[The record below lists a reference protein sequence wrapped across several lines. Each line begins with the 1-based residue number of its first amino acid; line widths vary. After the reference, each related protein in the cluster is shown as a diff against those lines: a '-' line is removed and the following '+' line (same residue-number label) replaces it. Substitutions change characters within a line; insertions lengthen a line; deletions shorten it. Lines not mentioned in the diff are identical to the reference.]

1 MVIDTERGTDR
12 KGPALSFDQIIG
24 DIMTDSVIQLPTAGE
39 TVLETYERI
48 ARRGPLVPVELTGGV
63 AAWTAMSYQAVS
75 EVLAGDGTVFSKN
88 AQKCPALHDGTIP
101 ADWPMRA
108 FTDIDHMLNK
118 DGEDHRRLRKTISA
132 AFTPARVAALESQIR
147 RIAAELIDGFA
158 DEQGEV
164 DLIPRFTLPFPV
176 RVICELYGVRDADQS
191 RLRDWAAIL
200 MSHTSTAEQ
209 MQAAMG
215 EMLAFL
221 GDFLEAKRREPG
233 DDLTSA
239 MLAANTDNLTTD
251 DMVNMLWLVIM
262 AGHETTVHLLANAIT
277 ALSDNPEQLDKAL
290 TQDRWADV
298 VEEAL
303 RYRSPVYSANLRY
316 AQRDVTIAG
325 VDLPKGAIVIWNGNV
340 GRDPER
346 YPEADVFDIDHDHRG
361 QLAFGRG
368 PHVCLGAPLARLE
381 ARIALSALFN
391 RFPLLRLAQDSALLA
406 ISPQIMTAGPLA
418 LPVRLYPA
426 D

>member
-1 MVIDTERGTDR
+1 MTE
-12 KGPALSFDQIIG
+12 
-24 DIMTDSVIQLPTAGE
+24 SVIQLPTAGQ

-48 ARRGPLVPVELTGGV
+48 SQRGPVVPVELTGGV
-63 AAWTAMSYQAVS
+63 AAWVAVS
-75 EVLAGDGTVFSKN
+75 HKAVTDVLAGDGTVFSKN
-88 AQKCPALHDGTIP
+88 AKNCAALHDGTIP

-118 DGEDHRRLRKTISA
+118 DGEDHRRLRRTISA
-132 AFTPARVAALESQIR
+132 AFTPARVAALESRIQQITT
-147 RIAAELIDGFA
+147 EFIDDFA
-158 DEQGEV
+158 DEKHEF
-164 DLIPRFTLPFPV
+164 DLVPRFTLPFPV
-176 RVICELYGVRDADQS
+176 RVICELYGVGEADQS
-191 RLRDWAAIL
+191 RIRDWATTL
-200 MSHTSTAEQ
+200 MSQTSTGEQ
-209 MQAAMG
+209 MQAAMT

-221 GDFLEAKRREPG
+221 AEFLEAKRREPG

-262 AGHETTVHLLANAIT
+262 AGHETTVHLLANAII
-277 ALSDNPEQLDKAL
+277 ALCENPVQLDKAR
-290 TQDRWADV
+290 TEDRWADV

-303 RYRSPVYSANLRY
+303 RFRSPVYSANLRY
-316 AQRDVTIAG
+316 AQQDVTIAG
-325 VDLPKGAIVIWNGNV
+325 VDLPAGAIIIWNGNV

-346 YPEADVFDIDHDHRG
+346 YPNADVFDIDHDHRS

-381 ARIALSALFN
+381 ARIALSTLFH
-391 RFPLLRLAQDSALLA
+391 RFPLLRLARDSALLPV
-406 ISPQIMTAGPLA
+406 SPQFMTAGPLT
-418 LPVRLYPA
+418 LPVRLHPA

>member
-1 MVIDTERGTDR
+1 MTE
-12 KGPALSFDQIIG
+12 
-24 DIMTDSVIQLPTAGE
+24 SVIQLPTAGE

-48 ARRGPLVPVELTGGV
+48 SQRGPVVPVELTGGV
-63 AAWTAMSYQAVS
+63 AAWVAVS
-75 EVLAGDGTVFSKN
+75 HKAVTNVLAGDGTVFSKN
-88 AQKCPALHDGTIP
+88 AKNCASLHDGTIP

-118 DGEDHRRLRKTISA
+118 DGEDHRRLRRTISA
-132 AFTPARVAALESQIR
+132 AFTPARVTALESRIQQITT
-147 RIAAELIDGFA
+147 EFIDDFA
-158 DEQGEV
+158 DEKDEF

-176 RVICELYGVRDADQS
+176 RVICELYGVGEADRS
-191 RLRDWAAIL
+191 RIRDWATTL
-200 MSHTSTAEQ
+200 MSQTSTGEQ
-209 MQAAMG
+209 MQAAMT

-221 GDFLEAKRREPG
+221 AEFLEAKRRSPG

-262 AGHETTVHLLANAIT
+262 AGHETTVHLLANAIV
-277 ALSDNPEQLDKAL
+277 ALCENPVQLDKAL
-290 TQDRWADV
+290 TEDRWADV

-303 RYRSPVYSANLRY
+303 RFRSPVYSANLRY
-316 AQRDVTIAG
+316 AQQDVTIAG
-325 VDLPKGAIVIWNGNV
+325 VDLPAGAIVIWNGNV
-340 GRDPER
+340 GRDPEQ
-346 YPEADVFDIDHDHRG
+346 YPNADVFDIDHDHRG

-381 ARIALSALFN
+381 ARIALSTLFH
-391 RFPLLRLAQDSALLA
+391 RFPLLRLAQDSALLPV
-406 ISPQIMTAGPLA
+406 SPQFMTAGPLT
-418 LPVRLYPA
+418 LPVRLYPS